1 MRPSFLGKMLLHWCD
16 SCHVPVLSG
25 TCACGAITR
34 KVPVTPPGDMRPAF
48 PADIA
53 LVNTIFTAHFGAP
66 LIPAGHIALLNKV
79 PDHDRME
86 EVVMGGAVVGAIR
99 YIPDEKRWEPL
110 PRPEAALYL
119 HPSLRFVVVDPGA
132 VASIRDEGA
141 SVLAPGLAAIHPSVR
156 AGDEVF
162 IFGSQGECA
171 GVGRARVDAAEAAGM
186 TRGQVVRTR
195 KNLRSSC
202 IPAPSTW
209 DGTVQANAAVLDEVE
224 NEAVCFVQN
233 VSSDY
238 PGQAT
243 VSYSGGKD
251 SLATLLLVLKAIGR
265 VPLLFADTG
274 LEFPETYQNVGD
286 VAARYGLEV
295 VRCDGGSR
303 FWEGFALHGPPA
315 VNRRWCCSACKL
327 LPLHDAIE
335 RRWGECLSFIGQR
348 RYESFRRKE
357 SSRVFKNRIVGN
369 QISAAP
375 IQNWTALHVWL
386 YLFRENAPYN
396 PLYAERLDRIGCY
409 MCPSSDVAVIEV
421 IREKYPELWDGW
433 EVRLSE
439 WGEGHG
445 LSPGWVEEMRWR
457 LQEDHADEPHSNC

>member
-1 MRPSFLGKMLLHWCD
+1 MRPLFLGKMLLHWCD

-25 TCACGAITR
+25 TCACGAIAR
-34 KVPVTPPGDMRPAF
+34 KVPVTPPGDIRPAF
-48 PADIA
+48 PADIT
-53 LVNTIFTAHFGAP
+53 LINRIFAAHFGAP
-66 LIPAGHIALLNKV
+66 LVPAGHIALLNKV
-79 PDHDRME
+79 PDNDRME
-86 EVVMGGAVVGAIR
+86 EIVMGGAVVGAIR

-119 HPSLRFVVVDPGA
+119 NPPLRFVVVDPGA

-141 SVLAPGLAAIHPSVR
+141 SVLAPGLISIHPSVR

-162 IFGSQGECA
+162 ILDPFGECA
-171 GVGRARVDAAEAAGM
+171 GVGRARVDAAEAARM

-195 KNLRSSC
+195 KNARSPC

-209 DGTVQANAAVLDEVE
+209 DGTVQANSRVLEEAE
-224 NEAVCFVQN
+224 NEAVSFIQN
-233 VSSDY
+233 VSSNY

-251 SLATLLLVLKAIGR
+251 SLATLLVVLKAIGR

-286 VAARYGLEV
+286 VAARYGLELV
-295 VRCDGGSR
+295 CSYGEKR
-303 FWEGFALHGPPA
+303 FWEGFALYGPPA

-327 LPLHDAIE
+327 LPLQDTIRE
-335 RRWGECLSFIGQR
+335 RWGECLSFIGQR

-357 SSRVFKNRIVGN
+357 SNRVFKNRIVRN

-396 PLYAERLDRIGCY
+396 PLYAGHLDRIGCY

-433 EVRLSE
+433 ELRLSE
-439 WGEGHG
+439 WRVEHG
-445 LSPGWVEEMRWR
+445 LPPGWVEEMRWR
-457 LQEDHADEPHSNC
+457 LWEDHADETHSDC